1 MKISESKINE
11 ILSSADIVDVIHSSI
26 PLRRRGKNYIGLC
39 PFHPEKTPS
48 FTVSPEKQIYHCFG
62 CHAGG
67 NAYKFI
73 MEYEKVSFIEAVQ
86 ILAESLGIS
95 IEYEKSENQDKKN
108 EQEVLYDINSEVGRY
123 YSNYLLKEDEG
134 EVARKY
140 LEDRNISMATTRSFG
155 LGFSPKD
162 NSLTHFLEQKKI
174 DLEKGIKLGL
184 IGEGYN
190 GRLYDKF
197 NGRLI
202 YPIFSPNGRIIAFAG
217 RVLENEDKGAK
228 YLNSPESAIYIK
240 GRTLYGLSHSKE
252 EIRKENRAIIVEGYM
267 DLLALHQ
274 HGIKNI
280 VAISG
285 TAFTEDQARLLSRY
299 TKNVVLIFDSDVAVL
314 KASLRSIEI
323 LLKQNFEIKI
333 ASLPEGEDPDSYINK
348 FGKENFIELVNA
360 AFNFLEFQ
368 IKYYKENN
376 LLNDYSSSTETI
388 REIVRL
394 LSFIEDD
401 LKRNLLLKEVSK
413 TFDLR
418 ENLLES
424 ELLKV
429 KKFEIKSSLKI
440 PKNTEQSDGV
450 DPKTKR
456 KLETRTLILEK
467 ELLQIIL
474 EGDDRTNEVIF
485 HNISEEEFKIEIHNK
500 LFQLLLGFYYNHEII
515 KPHLIL
521 AKLDDPEL
529 NEYISTLSFEKY
541 SLSDQ
546 WEAKNPAVP
555 KNKILF
561 KAALDTIKK
570 IKFTIIEDQILR
582 ETKRMESQEV
592 DEIEAMNRIKEL
604 LTEKKEINDKM
615 REENFN

>member
-1 MKISESKINE
+1 
-11 ILSSADIVDVIHSSI
+11 
-26 PLRRRGKNYIGLC
+26 
-39 PFHPEKTPS
+39 
-48 FTVSPEKQIYHCFG
+48 
-62 CHAGG
+62 
-67 NAYKFI
+67 
-73 MEYEKVSFIEAVQ
+73 
-86 ILAESLGIS
+86 
-95 IEYEKSENQDKKN
+95 
-108 EQEVLYDINSEVGRY
+108 
-123 YSNYLLKEDEG
+123 
-134 EVARKY
+134 
-140 LEDRNISMATTRSFG
+140 
-155 LGFSPKD
+155 
-162 NSLTHFLEQKKI
+162 
-174 DLEKGIKLGL
+174 
-184 IGEGYN
+184 
-190 GRLYDKF
+190 
-197 NGRLI
+197 
-202 YPIFSPNGRIIAFAG
+202 
-217 RVLENEDKGAK
+217 
-228 YLNSPESAIYIK
+228 
-240 GRTLYGLSHSKE
+240 
-252 EIRKENRAIIVEGYM
+252 
-267 DLLALHQ
+267 
-274 HGIKNI
+274 
-280 VAISG
+280 
-285 TAFTEDQARLLSRY
+285 
-299 TKNVVLIFDSDVAVL
+299 
-314 KASLRSIEI
+314 
-323 LLKQNFEIKI
+323 
-333 ASLPEGEDPDSYINK
+333 
-348 FGKENFIELVNA
+348 
-360 AFNFLEFQ
+360 
-368 IKYYKENN
+368 

-500 LFQLLLGFYYNHEII
+500 LFQLLLSFYYNHEII

-570 IKFTIIEDQILR
+570 IKITIIEDQILR